1 MFNREVRLAPATES
15 SFEKRNLVRACIF
28 KHPSDSCSSHSETR
42 FIDDNGLLSR
52 KSHVSESLSEIV
64 LELPEALTV
73 CSGNEVMEQVC
84 VNGSGNMGSNVRV
97 S

>member
-1 MFNREVRLAPATES
+1 VLNREVRSAPSIES
-15 SFEKRNLVRACIF
+15 SFEEKDLGRACVF
-28 KHPSDSCSSHSETR
+28 EHPPDPRSPDSEAR

-64 LELPEALTV
+64 LELPQALPV
-73 CSGNEVMEQVC
+73 CSRNEVMEQVC
-84 VNGSGNMGSNVRV
+84 VYCSGNVGSNVRV